1 MSKKVQRLVSEKM
14 SGFKNNNKLY
24 KFKNIDPRFGD
35 SGPFEAES
43 KEDLACSI
51 IACFQDWA
59 WDLMSDDDD
68 WSTIEEKVKLINT
81 EFIKCLV
88 EV

>member
-1 MSKKVQRLVSEKM
+1 M

-24 KFKNIDPRFGD
+24 KFKNIDPRFGE

-43 KEDLACSI
+43 KEELAYSM

-59 WDLMSDDDD
+59 WDLMSADDE
-68 WSTIEEKVKLINT
+68 WSVLEDKVKLIHD
-81 EFIKCLV
+81 EFIKSLI